1 MNPFENKA
9 LKGFCGCNVSGF
21 QPAVSYAL
29 DASTKKL
36 TVTDASVFSAGDS
49 FKSIN
54 VWAIDSEGNEVKGHI
69 SAAAGN
75 AVLDLSTDFNISD
88 GFTITATVVSTKRSV
103 ADLSVR
109 GVGLALKA
117 SNGTLNNVDVEP
129 DSL

>member
-9 LKGFCGCNVSGF
+9 LRGFCGCNVNGF

-29 DASTKKL
+29 DSQTKKL
-36 TVTDASVFSAGDS
+36 TVTDASAFAAGDS

-54 VWAIDSEGNEVKGHI
+54 VWAIDSEGNEVTGHI

-75 AVLDLSTDFNISD
+75 VVLDLSTDFNISD
-88 GFTITATVVSTKRSV
+88 GFTISSTVVSTKRSV

-117 SNGTLNNVDVEP
+117 SSGTLNNVDVET